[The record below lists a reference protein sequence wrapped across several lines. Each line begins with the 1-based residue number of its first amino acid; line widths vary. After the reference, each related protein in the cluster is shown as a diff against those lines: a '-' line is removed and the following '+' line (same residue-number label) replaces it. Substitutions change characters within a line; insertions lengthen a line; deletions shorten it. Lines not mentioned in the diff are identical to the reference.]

1 MSLRRGKQ
9 IAPVMRELRTGQ
21 GAYPLRGYRLWEVPG
36 RSGRGKKERGMARQA
51 QIIDILVS
59 SPSDVGDERDFV
71 REAVREWNSLR
82 SGDTGYFLNVL
93 TWEVVCFDWG

>member
-1 MSLRRGKQ
+1 
-9 IAPVMRELRTGQ
+9 
-21 GAYPLRGYRLWEVPG
+21 
-36 RSGRGKKERGMARQA
+36 MARQA